1 MVTLLLEEPQYE
13 WALVVI
19 LGHPFFLILY
29 GLISPDLEGGI
40 YSSFGVENAVFVG
53 LEKHHDSQQKRR
65 GKQPG
70 QSETHVTGAPPRA
83 GRRRRRQ
90 REGGRGGA
98 PWSGHPSSAWYGRG
112 TGVGLR
118 LSGSGPRC
126 CGSFP
131 HAKHFTIINNINN
144 NSLEHHFIFRRSLAQ
159 QPPAGGPGRSGYQS
173 ETIEQNPFYSTPYG
187 DQPAGD
193 AVTPKEYLV
202 ALYVIPLWLCLILIC
217 VRGTARWSVRRHRNA
232 AATLATS
239 QEIDEGS
246 AGDTARG
253 LTASQIHR
261 LKVFPFRSAETE
273 QAKPGQWHQH
283 ECSVCMEA
291 LEEGDVCA
299 ELPCGHVF
307 HRECVTEWLAR
318 RPSCPIC
325 REDTGEALNA
335 RARTRT
341 RGGRHGDG
349 APGRT
354 PRGGDTGQRGERG
367 AGVDGQPALQ
377 AETGLAGAEPEGR
390 RVR

>member
-1 MVTLLLEEPQYE
+1 MERTSIKRVGMVA
-13 WALVVI
+13 AL
-19 LGHPFFLILY
+19 
-29 GLISPDLEGGI
+29 GLVYACQVL
-40 YSSFGVENAVFVG
+40 A
-53 LEKHHDSQQKRR
+53 L
-65 GKQPG
+65 
-70 QSETHVTGAPPRA
+70 AAA
-83 GRRRRRQ
+83 GRF
-90 REGGRGGA
+90 
-98 PWSGHPSSAWYGRG
+98 PTPSTSPSSTTSTTTA
-112 TGVGLR
+112 
-118 LSGSGPRC
+118 SS
-126 CGSFP
+126 
-131 HAKHFTIINNINN
+131 TI
-144 NSLEHHFIFRRSLAQ
+144 FIFRRSLAQ

-253 LTASQIHR
+253 LTASQIHQ

-307 HRECVTEWLAR
+307 HRECVTEWLAL

-325 REDTGEALNA
+325 REDTGEALE
-335 RARTRT
+335 RAGENENEGEGAMVTVPLGGPNEGETRD
-341 RGGRHGDG
+341 REEREE
-349 APGRT
+349 PGWMDNPLYRL
-354 PRGGDTGQRGERG
+354 RRAWRAQNRRGEEYDRRRTEAA
-367 AGVDGQPALQ
+367 AGVEREGTAS
-377 AETGLAGAEPEGR
+377 AGTGTAEGR
-390 RVR
+390 DPPRSSPEEPTPDPPRRQRRQRRLRFGLCSIECT